1 MGVLSLLAVY
11 LLGGLTFLPLLAI
24 VLFLHAY
31 LVFPVH
37 KPSEYPQAESSIT
50 QPGDDLAPLER
61 AKADLSASS
70 NIKFRNSSH
79 EADVAAGYFAVCRE
93 YVPGGVNGKPPE
105 RTTPVGS
112 TPVASASP
120 SVYQSMY
127 RSLFERKPVG
137 SPIEK
142 KGAGAVQPQK
152 RGGNVFYVVLRH
164 GHLMLFDDDEQIEVR
179 HVISLAH
186 HTVSI
191 YSGEENIP
199 EGELFI
205 KRNALCLSRR
215 LDAGEVTAD
224 GTVSK
229 PFFLFSE
236 NCSEKED
243 FYFAL
248 LRNQER
254 RVDAKDNPPIPLQ
267 YDVKDIITLVQRL
280 HSSEEHLQTRWINAL
295 IGRVFLALYK
305 TTEVENFIR
314 AKITKKISRV
324 KTPSFLSQISLQ
336 KVDFGDAAPVIT
348 NPRLKDLTVDGELV
362 VEADLKYAGNFR
374 LEVAAVARIDLGTR
388 FKAREVSLLLAAVL
402 KRIEGHI
409 LVRIKPPPSNRLWIS
424 FETMPKIDLNI
435 EPIVSSRQ
443 ITYTV
448 ILRQIENRI
457 KEVIAES
464 LVLPNWDDS
473 PFHSSEQNLW
483 RGGIWASGQV
493 AEKPVDPETA
503 AAQEGDLEEVE
514 HLDVEHEGPVITLTE
529 EEKRMSLPSLGSP
542 PSSSVFARKAAHSAV
557 NLNGTDSAQSSSF
570 DRGFVGSDSSRPF
583 RSGSLVGVASP
594 IVSTNVTNA
603 DAFKSSTPPE
613 TSHAMAAMAALS
625 SSPQNTPA
633 GSPQVKSKSGS
644 QSSTSSKN
652 SSHSHHNTKNELTP
666 QPSIDGSVSKRDS
679 THSTHSITSISS
691 SPHTTDTSS
700 QHSESPST
708 RSFASFG
715 SFGRASRQNTS
726 SSSAPSTTE
735 PKRISLAAVQSAAAS
750 AKTWGWNA
758 IQRQAEK
765 RAEAQAHTEQ
775 QQQPP
780 LSPVPKVMGRGQPL
794 PPPGMPLPGPDK
806 KSKTAPIPVPKR
818 KVAPPPSLPP
828 NKPQPLQEDLDKEK
842 RSHHPLPPPVLPTR
856 RSRGSTNGGS
866 TTTDDNDGL
875 FVVSAPHDST
885 PTTPA
890 VEHTPSYIQPWVED
904 DHDSSDEK
912 TTNTSSSHSLR
923 EEKDKDTKGAKT
935 PPKLPRRKADMG
947 IKRVLSSSPEED
959 GHKLPTW

>member
-1 MGVLSLLAVY
+1 M
-11 LLGGLTFLPLLAI
+11 
-24 VLFLHAY
+24 
-31 LVFPVH
+31 
-37 KPSEYPQAESSIT
+37 
-50 QPGDDLAPLER
+50 
-61 AKADLSASS
+61 
-70 NIKFRNSSH
+70 
-79 EADVAAGYFAVCRE
+79 
-93 YVPGGVNGKPPE
+93 
-105 RTTPVGS
+105 
-112 TPVASASP
+112 
-120 SVYQSMY
+120 
-127 RSLFERKPVG
+127 
-137 SPIEK
+137 
-142 KGAGAVQPQK
+142 
-152 RGGNVFYVVLRH
+152 FYVVLRH
-164 GHLMLFDDDEQIEVR
+164 GHLMLFDDDAQIEVR

-191 YSGEENIP
+191 YSGEETIP

-224 GTVSK
+224 GSVSK

-254 RVDAKDNPPIPLQ
+254 RPDAKDNPPIPLQ

-324 KTPSFLSQISLQ
+324 KTPGFLSQISLQ
-336 KVDFGDAAPVIT
+336 KVDLGDAAPVIT

-362 VEADLKYAGNFR
+362 VEADLKYGGNFR
-374 LEVAAVARIDLGTR
+374 LEVAAIARIDLGTR

-424 FETMPKIDLNI
+424 FETMPKIELNI

-473 PFHSSEQNLW
+473 PFYTSDNNLW
-483 RGGIWASGQV
+483 RGGIWASGKV
-493 AEKPVDPETA
+493 AEKPVDHETA
-503 AAQEGDLEEVE
+503 AAQAGDVDEVE
-514 HLDVEHEGPVITLTE
+514 HLDAEHEGPVILLTE
-529 EEKRMSLPSLGSP
+529 EEKSMSLPSLGSP
-542 PSSSVFARKAAHSAV
+542 PGSSVFARKAAQSAV
-557 NLNGTDSAQSSSF
+557 NLNSTDTAKSSSY
-570 DRGFVGSDSSRPF
+570 DRGSVASDSSRTF
-583 RSGSLVGVASP
+583 RSGSLVGAASP
-594 IVSTNVTNA
+594 IVSTDVTNA

-613 TSHAMAAMAALS
+613 SGHAMAAMAALS
-625 SSPQNTPA
+625 SSPLHTPV
-633 GSPQVKSKSGS
+633 GSPQVKSKFGS
-644 QSSTSSKN
+644 QSSTSSHL
-652 SSHSHHNTKNELTP
+652 SSHSHPDHKNELTP
-666 QPSIDGSVSKRDS
+666 QPTTNGSANKRDS
-679 THSTHSITSISS
+679 THSTHSISSVPS
-691 SPHTTDTSS
+691 SPVTADNSS
-700 QHSESPST
+700 HHSDSPST

-726 SSSAPSTTE
+726 SSTAPSTTE
-735 PKRISLAAVQSAAAS
+735 SKRISLASVQSAAAS
-750 AKTWGWNA
+750 AKQWGWNA
-758 IQRQAEK
+758 IQRQAER
-765 RAEAQAHTEQ
+765 RAEAQAQANAE

-780 LSPVPKVMGRGQPL
+780 PSPVPKVMGRGQPL

-806 KSKTAPIPVPKR
+806 KTKTAPIPVPKR
-818 KVAPPPSLPP
+818 KVVPPPTLPS
-828 NKPQPLQEDLDKEK
+828 KPQPSQESLEKET
-842 RSHHPLPPPVLPTR
+842 RNSHPLPPPVLPER
-856 RSRGSTNGGS
+856 RSRGDTNETS
-866 TTTDDNDGL
+866 PANDENDGL

-890 VEHTPSYIQPWVED
+890 VEHTPSYVQPWVED
-904 DHDSSDEK
+904 EHDINTEKSATTSSRQSLAEDSS
-912 TTNTSSSHSLR
+912 
-923 EEKDKDTKGAKT
+923 TKEGDKT
-935 PPKLPRRKADMG
+935 PPRLPKRRADMG
-947 IKRVLSSSPEED
+947 MKRVLSNSPEED
-959 GHKLPTW
+959 GPRLPSW